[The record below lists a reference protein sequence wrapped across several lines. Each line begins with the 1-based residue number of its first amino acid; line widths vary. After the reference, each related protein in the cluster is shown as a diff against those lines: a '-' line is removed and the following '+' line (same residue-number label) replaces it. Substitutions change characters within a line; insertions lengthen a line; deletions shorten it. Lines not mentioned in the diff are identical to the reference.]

1 MKSLNHFSIPIQG
14 LKDGMHQFDFQV
26 DKAFFAHFENS
37 QIADGNFNVKLYF
50 DKRPDMYVMTF
61 SYEGTVQTA
70 CDRCLAD
77 INLPLKG
84 DNQLMVKFAETPSE
98 EAEIIYVQRG
108 LNELNVAKYVYEFI
122 ALAVP
127 ILKVYD
133 CENDESPP
141 CNEDMLGYLDK
152 NSSQNQEEDDNSSN
166 PVWDKLKDLDNT
178 N

>member
-26 DKAFFAHFENS
+26 DRAFFANFENS
-37 QIADGNFNVKLYF
+37 QIEDGDFNVKLYF

-61 SYEGTVQTA
+61 SFEGNIQTA
-70 CDRCLAD
+70 CDRCLVD
-77 INLPLKG
+77 IKLPLKG
-84 DNQLMVKFAETPSE
+84 DNQLMVKFAETRSE
-98 EAEIIYVQRG
+98 EAEIIYIPRG

-122 ALAVP
+122 TLAVP

-141 CNEDMLGYLDK
+141 CNEEMLDYLD
-152 NSSQNQEEDDNSSN
+152 NNQQKQEDEDSSN
-166 PVWDKLKDLDNT
+166 PIWDTLKNLDNK

>member
-26 DKAFFAHFENS
+26 DKAFFANFENS
-37 QIADGNFNVKLYF
+37 QIEDGNFDVKLYF

-61 SYEGTVQTA
+61 SFEGNMQTD
-70 CDRCLAD
+70 CDRCLVD
-77 INLPLKG
+77 IKLPLKG
-84 DNQLMVKFAETPSE
+84 DNQLMVKFAETQSE
-98 EAEIIYVQRG
+98 EAEIIYIPRG

-122 ALAVP
+122 TLAIP

-141 CNEDMLGYLDK
+141 CNEEMLDYLNNNQQKQEDEDTSNPIWDTLKNLDK
-152 NSSQNQEEDDNSSN
+152 NN
-166 PVWDKLKDLDNT
+166 
-178 N
+178 

>member
-37 QIADGNFNVKLYF
+37 QIADGNFYVKLYF

-61 SYEGTVQTA
+61 SYEGSIQTA

-77 INLPLKG
+77 IQLPLEG

-98 EAEIIYVQRG
+98 EAEVIYILRG
-108 LNELNVAKYVYEFI
+108 MNELNVAKYVYEFI

-133 CENDESPP
+133 CENDEFLP
-141 CNEDMLGYLDK
+141 CNEEMLDHLDK
-152 NSSQNQEEDDNSSN
+152 NGPQKQEDEDSSN
-166 PVWDKLKDLDNT
+166 PIWDTLKNLDNT